1 MTEQGV
7 YEALRASQL
16 ATELSDE
23 QARTLS
29 GIVAFRELAP
39 GEVLVSRRYVR
50 QPPVRHRQRQLSA
63 SSEDAGKDEPVTLFT
78 LGPGDLVGELSFI
91 DGTSHYA
98 SLVATGPTRVFG
110 IEREKLESLLHVHPD
125 DVYNV
130 MRAIVRTVHQIQR
143 RLSMHS
149 VELANYIY
157 KQHGRY

>member
-16 ATELSDE
+16 GTELSDE
-23 QARTLS
+23 QAQTLS
-29 GIVAFRELAP
+29 GIVAFRNLSS
-39 GEVLVSRRYVR
+39 GEILVPQGVSDNHLYV
-50 QPPVRHRQRQLSA
+50 VVKGGLGVVSN
-63 SSEDAGKDEPVTLFT
+63 AGKDEPVTLFT

-91 DGTSHYA
+91 DGTKHYA

-110 IEREKLESLLHVHPD
+110 IEREKLESLLHSHPD
-125 DVYNV
+125 IVYNV

-143 RLSMHS
+143 RLSMQS